1 MIAYNTTL
9 LEHTFL
15 VSEATDLKKSNF
27 ITQADLDE
35 IKNKLETLKTSKNIF
50 VRLGFFL
57 LGILLLNS
65 IMGFLFLTMLHV
77 LEEEYFGFVY
87 ALIGFFLLELLCNQS
102 YFRHGLDDAF
112 LIVAQ
117 TSFYISVFIL
127 TKSQIAVTLSM
138 IIVGLFCC
146 IRYVNTVSFL
156 VFLFGIVLL
165 VGLLLINYTT
175 ISSVLPFVLLCIAF
189 GFYCIYQKIK
199 NSQALYFYHN
209 VLQWFFIF
217 SFLLGYVSINYHV
230 VRTLSEELLH
240 ADYSKSKMPFE
251 WVFNGLMFLLP
262 IIYIIYALKIKNR
275 AILYIAGLT
284 FVLSVATFRYYHS
297 IMPAEWALILAGLV
311 IFSAVFFIIQKTKF
325 KTTGVTFQPDHNTNT
340 KTLNT
345 TEALIVNSQDMH
357 HAQGLK
363 GSNMPFG
370 GGGFS
375 GGGAGES
382 F

>member
-27 ITQADLDE
+27 ITQADLGE

-156 VFLFGIVLL
+156 VFLFSPLRLDEMRRCNHRTHGRLGSTVNALL
-165 VGLLLINYTT
+165 
-175 ISSVLPFVLLCIAF
+175 
-189 GFYCIYQKIK
+189 
-199 NSQALYFYHN
+199 
-209 VLQWFFIF
+209 
-217 SFLLGYVSINYHV
+217 
-230 VRTLSEELLH
+230 
-240 ADYSKSKMPFE
+240 
-251 WVFNGLMFLLP
+251 
-262 IIYIIYALKIKNR
+262 
-275 AILYIAGLT
+275 
-284 FVLSVATFRYYHS
+284 
-297 IMPAEWALILAGLV
+297 
-311 IFSAVFFIIQKTKF
+311 
-325 KTTGVTFQPDHNTNT
+325 
-340 KTLNT
+340 
-345 TEALIVNSQDMH
+345 
-357 HAQGLK
+357 
-363 GSNMPFG
+363 
-370 GGGFS
+370 
-375 GGGAGES
+375 
-382 F
+382 